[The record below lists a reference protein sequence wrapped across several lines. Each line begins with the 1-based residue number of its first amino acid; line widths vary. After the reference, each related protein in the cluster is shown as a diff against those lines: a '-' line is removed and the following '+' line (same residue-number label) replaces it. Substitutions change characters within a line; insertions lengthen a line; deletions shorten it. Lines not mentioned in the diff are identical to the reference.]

1 MNRQLRLMSFS
12 LRQFLTVP
20 YFLQLLLLST
30 FGATAL
36 QALAAGAWPV
46 DATLAWTRA
55 GIIGTWNMCIV
66 AAGILNF
73 ERYRGTFVYLLNGAV
88 NPLRALA
95 AVVSTASI
103 FGLAA
108 LPLAWVFWALCT
120 FSVDF
125 TDFTQVGA
133 RYLVGLPL
141 LWVSCLAVTFV
152 IAGFFVATPNAIAY
166 EELLL
171 VPVFVASGVLFTE
184 SSAPAWLDALG
195 TLIPIQA
202 PVKVLLG
209 QMPMNSFGDFLGVV
223 LQTCAVTALWM
234 LAAYLLGRRALRAAT
249 VHGTLGAI

>member
-95 AVVSTASI
+95 AVVSTAST

-108 LPLAWVFWALCT
+108 LPWAWVFWALCT

-184 SSAPAWLDALG
+184 SSAPVWLDALG

-223 LQTCAVTALWM
+223 LQTCVVTAFWM
-234 LAAYLLGRRALRAAT
+234 LAGYLLGRRALRAAT

>member
-1 MNRQLRLMSFS
+1 MRPSPGLGAGITRHLEHVHRCCRNPQLR
-12 LRQFLTVP
+12 
-20 YFLQLLLLST
+20 
-30 FGATAL
+30 AL
-36 QALAAGAWPV
+36 PGNVRVSSQWCREPAAGA
-46 DATLAWTRA
+46 RS
-55 GIIGTWNMCIV
+55 GG
-66 AAGILNF
+66 LNC
-73 ERYRGTFVYLLNGAV
+73 LH
-88 NPLRALA
+88 
-95 AVVSTASI
+95 
-103 FGLAA
+103 FGPAA
-108 LPLAWVFWALCT
+108 LPLAWAFWALCT
-120 FSVDF
+120 FSVGF

-133 RYLVGLPL
+133 HYLVGLPL

-209 QMPMNSFGDFLGVV
+209 QMPMNSFGDFLGMVV
-223 LQTCAVTALWM
+223 QTCAVTALWM
-234 LAAYLLGRRALRAAT
+234 LAGYLLGRRALRAAT